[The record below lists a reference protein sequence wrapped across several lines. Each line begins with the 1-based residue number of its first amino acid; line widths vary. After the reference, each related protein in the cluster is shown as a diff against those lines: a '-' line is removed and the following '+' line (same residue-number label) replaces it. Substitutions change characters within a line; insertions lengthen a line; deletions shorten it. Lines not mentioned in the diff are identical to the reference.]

1 MTTSNFNRLNKINS
15 YYLNTYAWV
24 DIRWLSIYLIY
35 LCYLVRRKYGHRV
48 NLLTKKSIL
57 FKNFS
62 LFSNYN
68 GLWWFI
74 KTTH

>member
-1 MTTSNFNRLNKINS
+1 MITSDFNTVNTINS
-15 YYLNTYAWV
+15 YYLNTYDWV
-24 DIRWLSIYLIY
+24 DTRWLSIYLIY
-35 LCYLVRRKYGHRV
+35 LCYLERRKYGHRV
-48 NLLTKKSIL
+48 NLLIKKSIL